1 MGHACSHCRPK
12 EKGKLA
18 RVKYRRKKSDGI
30 LQKTIGVSEL
40 HGGKGMLRGGM
51 VKRRNR
57 PDVLS
62 AKRDECGRAWDA
74 DFSMEREPVFHPLLM
89 PTGTG
94 SESSQT
100 ARWVDLSTNVL

>member
-1 MGHACSHCRPK
+1 MKFRK
-12 EKGKLA
+12 
-18 RVKYRRKKSDGI
+18 KKSDGI

-40 HGGKGMLRGGM
+40 HGGKCMLRGGM

-62 AKRDECGRAWDA
+62 EKREKGGRAWDA
-74 DFSMEREPVFHPLLM
+74 DFSMEREPVFHPLSV

-100 ARWVDLSTNVL
+100 AR